1 MMVISGRSLQRN
13 ICTTVC
19 ANVNRNRVKQACLD
33 AKIALKIEIGHNP
46 VFIATLKSVG
56 ALAEDFLDG
65 RLFRVFQYI
74 SLKCTV

>member
-1 MMVISGRSLQRN
+1 M
-13 ICTTVC
+13 
-19 ANVNRNRVKQACLD
+19 NRNRVKQAWLD
-33 AKIALKIEIGHNP
+33 AKIALKIEVGRNP
-46 VFIATLKSVG
+46 VFTAILKSVG